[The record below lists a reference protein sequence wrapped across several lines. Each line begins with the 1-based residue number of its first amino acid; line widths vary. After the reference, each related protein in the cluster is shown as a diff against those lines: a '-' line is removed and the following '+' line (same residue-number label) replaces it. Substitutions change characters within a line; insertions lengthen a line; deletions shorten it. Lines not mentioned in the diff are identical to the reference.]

1 MIRAITFDAVGTLI
15 IPYPSVGAIYAE
27 VLKTHGGYS
36 EPIVLDTR
44 FGTAYKTLAQQSDKM
59 DREFWKKVVGQTLS
73 GFCPRENLD
82 KCFNDLWFTFAEGH
96 RWKLLEGVKDNLV
109 YLKTKGY
116 QLAVLSNNDLRL
128 CKILEEKGIADY
140 FDAIFVSE
148 EIGHAKP
155 SFEIFLH
162 VEKYLKLRTE
172 EILHI
177 GDNILEDYLG
187 AKNAGWKAMLI
198 GRKRPTEVPEI
209 DYCKSLTE
217 AGHQITI
224 NKQAQA
230 THDRRIQGPCA
241 GGKSP

>member
-27 VLKTHGGYS
+27 VLKTHGGHS
-36 EPIVLDTR
+36 EPIVLDSR
-44 FGTAYKTLAQQSDKM
+44 FGAAYKTLAQQSDKM
-59 DREFWKKVVGQTLS
+59 GREFWKKVVGQTLA
-73 GFCPRENLD
+73 GFCPTESLD
-82 KCFNDLWFTFAEGH
+82 KCFKDLWLTFAEGH
-96 RWKLLEGVKDNLV
+96 RWKLLEGVKDNLI

-116 QLAVLSNNDLRL
+116 QLAVLSNNDSRL
-128 CKILEEKGIADY
+128 TKILREKKIAQY
-140 FDAIFVSE
+140 FDKIFVSE
-148 EIGHAKP
+148 EIGHQKP
-155 SFEIFLH
+155 KLDIFRH
-162 VEKYLKLRTE
+162 VEESLYFRSN

-177 GDNILEDYLG
+177 GDNIYEDYLG
-187 AKNAGWKAMLI
+187 AKEAGWQAMLI

-209 DYCKSLTE
+209 DYCNSLTE

-230 THDRRIQGPCA
+230 THDRGIQGPCA

>member
-1 MIRAITFDAVGTLI
+1 MIHAITFDADGTLI

-36 EPIVLDTR
+36 EPIVLDRR
-44 FGTAYKTLAQQSDKM
+44 FGTAYKTLSQKSDKM

-73 GFCPRENLD
+73 GFCSRENLD
-82 KCFNDLWFTFAEGH
+82 KCFNDLWITFAEGH
-96 RWKLLEGVKDNLV
+96 RWKLLEGVKDNLIK
-109 YLKTKGY
+109 LKTKGY
-116 QLAVLSNNDLRL
+116 QLAVISNNDSRL
-128 CKILEEKGIADY
+128 TKILREKRIAQY
-140 FDAIFVSE
+140 FDKTFVSE
-148 EIGHAKP
+148 EIGHQKP
-155 SFEIFLH
+155 KLDIFRH
-162 VEKYLKLRTE
+162 VEQSLYFRSN

-187 AKNAGWKAMLI
+187 AKNAGWQAMLI

-217 AGHQITI
+217 ASHQITI

-230 THDRRIQGPCA
+230 THDRGIQGPCA